1 MKIKDFVKVLNNM
14 PQDMNIRFS
23 FEQKISNEILKNM
36 SYPYPYEYKSIEY
49 DDCDVGYS
57 ENEVVIQFI
66 EKDRN

>member
-1 MKIKDFVKVLNNM
+1 MKIKDFVKILNNM

-23 FEQKISNEILKNM
+23 FGQKISSEILKNM
-36 SYPYPYEYKSIEY
+36 SYPYPYEYKLIEY